1 MIFTD
6 GPSDRPRKGRRIQDG
21 PDRLAKLRAYWNAK
35 TTRYRRRDKAGLK
48 VISLEA
54 DPSDIRDFCVEAG
67 VAVPDLDPKT
77 LGKSLMVLLDHWR
90 EGRVTVVRAE

>member
-1 MIFTD
+1 MTFANA
-6 GPSDRPRKGRRIQDG
+6 DRPRKGRRIQDG
-21 PDRLAKLRAYWNAK
+21 RDQLAKLRAWRYAK
-35 TTRYRRRDKAGLK
+35 QARYRRRHKDGLR
-48 VISLEA
+48 VIQLEA

-77 LGKSLMVLLDHWR
+77 LGKSVMVLLDHWR

>member
-1 MIFTD
+1 M
-6 GPSDRPRKGRRIQDG
+6 
-21 PDRLAKLRAYWNAK
+21 
-35 TTRYRRRDKAGLK
+35 
-48 VISLEA
+48 ISLEA